1 MPIEKLTEFVIS
13 QIAAGEVVERPS
25 SVVKELIENSLD
37 AGATHVAVEVQ
48 EGGRKLIRVSDDG
61 SGIPSQEVRLAL
73 ARHATSKLKNADDL
87 YAIQTLGFRGE
98 ALSSI
103 VAVSRTTLVTR
114 HRQENMG
121 IEVHIEG
128 GEIHYEK
135 GKGVPAGTVMS
146 VENLF
151 FNTPARLK
159 FLKTENTEKRHI
171 YNLITDYA
179 MAYPH
184 VKFTLLQDGRE
195 TFRSTGSGH
204 LADVAVKVF
213 GLDVFKQML
222 EVYGEEVIQHGGDKI
237 IVQGYVTMPEM
248 NRNDRSRIVLFVNGR
263 AVQDSGLVYG
273 ITQAYQM
280 LMEKGRYPYAM
291 LMLSVPTDFVDVNV
305 HPTKAEV
312 RFQDNNITFV
322 AVQRAVRE
330 VLLKSA
336 KLSVIQHNE
345 LATAPIVPRTAW
357 HNSANRTSQP
367 QQDDMG
373 FTVESYSRPRPTP
386 DMSDDDLAYIPEGA
400 GKPSKPR
407 TLPPLRVMGQIGA
420 MYIIAEGPA
429 GLYLVDQYAASERV
443 VFEELTENFATL
455 GENITVLNGA
465 TIDLTAKQFKSME
478 PHIEDLAR
486 LGLQLEP
493 FGNTTL
499 AIRAIPSAVQA
510 RDAIELVGRIVLGL
524 EQGDTFPHG
533 FLMRIAQIGAI
544 KNGQAL
550 TTEQMQHVIRKLERC
565 PDPLISPSGRAT
577 LVHMSSEQLARE
589 FSKKR

>member
-37 AGATHVAVEVQ
+37 AGATHIAIEVQ

-61 SGIPSQEVRLAL
+61 SGIPAQEVRLAL

-121 IEVHIEG
+121 IEVRIEG
-128 GEIHYEK
+128 GEMRYEK
-135 GKGVPAGTVMS
+135 GKGVPAGTVIS

-179 MAYPH
+179 MAYPQ

-195 TFRSTGSGH
+195 TFRSTGSGN

-222 EVYGEEVIQHGGDKI
+222 EVYGEEVIQYGGDKI
-237 IVQGYVTMPEM
+237 TVQGYVTMPEM

-291 LMLSVPTDFVDVNV
+291 LMLGVPTDFVDVNV

-312 RFQDNNITFV
+312 RFQDSNITFV

-336 KLSVIQHNE
+336 KLSLSQRNE
-345 LATAPIVPRTAW
+345 LATAPIVPRPTW
-357 HNSANRTSQP
+357 QNSANRTTQP

-373 FTVESYSRPRPTP
+373 FSVESYARPRTAP

-443 VFEELTENFATL
+443 MFEELTENFATL
-455 GENITVLNGA
+455 AESVTVLNGA
-465 TIDLTAKQFKSME
+465 TIDLTAKQFKSIE
-478 PHIEDLAR
+478 PHIESLAR
-486 LGLQLEP
+486 LGIQLEP

-499 AIRAIPSAVQA
+499 AIRAIPSVVQA

-524 EQGDTFPHG
+524 EQGDVFPHG
-533 FLMRIAQIGAI
+533 FLVRIAQIGAI

-550 TTEQMQHVIRKLERC
+550 TTEQMQQVIRKLERC

-577 LVHMSSEQLARE
+577 LIHMSSEQLARE